1 MGRSSDEIEGVRGE
15 LGLDGVVLVL
25 VVVVLILLVLV
36 LVLVLD

>member
-36 LVLVLD
+36 LVLD